1 MLGAVFNPAMLMPGA
16 RKKKAQAEDADDD
29 DDEDS
34 AAATGAEQAEQA
46 PRAIASESL
55 EVTATR
61 AAGPRARRAPTRKK

>member
-29 DDEDS
+29 DEDS
-34 AAATGAEQAEQA
+34 AAATGAEQAEEA